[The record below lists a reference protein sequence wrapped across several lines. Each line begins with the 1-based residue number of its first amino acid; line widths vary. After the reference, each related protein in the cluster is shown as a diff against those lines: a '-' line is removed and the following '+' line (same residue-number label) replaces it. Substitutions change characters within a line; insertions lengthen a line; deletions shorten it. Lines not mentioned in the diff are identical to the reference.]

1 MAYNFLIVDDSP
13 PMRTVLKRA
22 IGAAGFSGGEVAE
35 ASDGKSALEILKR
48 RWIDLV
54 LTDFNMP
61 VMNGMELIAAMK
73 ADSTLGSIP
82 VVVITTEGS
91 DERVRAILGIGAAQI
106 IRKPFTVEQIRSTL
120 FHLLGVPENEEGSLD
135 QGDENLDF

>member
-13 PMRTVLKRA
+13 PLRTVVKRA
-22 IGAAGFSGGEVAE
+22 IGAAGFAGGEISE
-35 ASDGKSALEILKR
+35 AADGRSALELLKR
-48 RWIDLV
+48 KWIDLV

-61 VMNGMELIAAMK
+61 VMNGLELIAAMK
-73 ADSTLGSIP
+73 GNADLGSIP

-91 DERVRAILGIGAAQI
+91 AERVRDIMCSGAAGI

-120 FHLLGVPENEEGSLD
+120 FHVLGVPENEEGSLD
-135 QGDENLDF
+135 HGDEDLDF